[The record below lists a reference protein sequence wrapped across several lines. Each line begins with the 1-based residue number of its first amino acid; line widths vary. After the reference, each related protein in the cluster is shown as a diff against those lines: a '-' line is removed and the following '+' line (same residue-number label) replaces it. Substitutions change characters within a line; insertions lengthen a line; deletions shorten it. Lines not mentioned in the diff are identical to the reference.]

1 MGRSQPLVFLLLFF
15 FFSLSI
21 CAEEKATE
29 SDDSSPSETEEST
42 PLLSTLDYVLLLV
55 VLAVGYWYFFREEP
69 SVSVGGSGSFK
80 FDIIPEGGG
89 PSQESTSFLSK
100 MKNKRRRLVVF
111 YGSQTGTAEEFA
123 GRLANEGI
131 RYGLKGVVAD
141 PEETDM
147 EDLTKLREVSE
158 VLDGTPTLAV
168 FCLATYGEGDP
179 TDNAQEFFEWLQ
191 AGNDVDLSTMT
202 FAVFA
207 LGNKT
212 YEHFNAMGIYVDKRL
227 DELGARRIHKIG
239 LGDDDDNI
247 ENDFV
252 TWKEEFWSSVCSE
265 FEIEASEADFSLR
278 QYSAKVL
285 EEPDS
290 KKIYVGEPARL
301 RSFQTQRPPFDQKN
315 PYLSEIKVNRN
326 LHSESS
332 DRYCMHIELNIKESR
347 IRYEAGDHV
356 AIFPRN
362 DPKVVEAIG
371 KALDIDLD
379 TVFTMSPLEDDAI
392 KKQPFPCPTT
402 YRTALSYYVDIMAF
416 PRTHVLKE
424 ISDYAS
430 DPEEK
435 AKILKMVSREG
446 KDIYQSYIIDSCRHI
461 AHILEDFPSLKIN
474 IHHLMEL
481 LPRLQPRYY
490 SISSSP
496 RVSPDRIHIT
506 AVVVWYKTL
515 TGRIN
520 NGVCTT
526 WLKPMVP
533 EDDHE
538 HKVPIFVRRSQF
550 RLPNRH
556 NVPVIMVGPGTGLAP
571 FRGFIQ
577 ERSWHK
583 AQGKPVGETHLF
595 FGCRNEA
602 VDYIYR
608 EELEEHLAS
617 GGLSRLHLAFSRDIP
632 GKKVYVTTLMKENA
646 SDLWRLIGSEGA
658 HVYVCG
664 DAKNMAKDVHNVILK
679 DVLMDQ
685 GKLSESEAEAYLKQM
700 ESKKRYSADVWS

>member
-1 MGRSQPLVFLLLFF
+1 
-15 FFSLSI
+15 
-21 CAEEKATE
+21 
-29 SDDSSPSETEEST
+29 
-42 PLLSTLDYVLLLV
+42 
-55 VLAVGYWYFFREEP
+55 
-69 SVSVGGSGSFK
+69 
-80 FDIIPEGGG
+80 
-89 PSQESTSFLSK
+89 
-100 MKNKRRRLVVF
+100 
-111 YGSQTGTAEEFA
+111 
-123 GRLANEGI
+123 
-131 RYGLKGVVAD
+131 
-141 PEETDM
+141 
-147 EDLTKLREVSE
+147 
-158 VLDGTPTLAV
+158 
-168 FCLATYGEGDP
+168 
-179 TDNAQEFFEWLQ
+179 
-191 AGNDVDLSTMT
+191 
-202 FAVFA
+202 
-207 LGNKT
+207 
-212 YEHFNAMGIYVDKRL
+212 
-227 DELGARRIHKIG
+227 
-239 LGDDDDNI
+239 
-247 ENDFV
+247 
-252 TWKEEFWSSVCSE
+252 
-265 FEIEASEADFSLR
+265 
-278 QYSAKVL
+278 
-285 EEPDS
+285 
-290 KKIYVGEPARL
+290 
-301 RSFQTQRPPFDQKN
+301 
-315 PYLSEIKVNRN
+315 
-326 LHSESS
+326 
-332 DRYCMHIELNIKESR
+332 
-347 IRYEAGDHV
+347 
-356 AIFPRN
+356 
-362 DPKVVEAIG
+362 
-371 KALDIDLD
+371 
-379 TVFTMSPLEDDAI
+379 MSPLEDDAI

-496 RVSPDRIHIT
+496 RVSRIAYTSRPSLYGI
-506 AVVVWYKTL
+506 
-515 TGRIN
+515 RRSRDES
-520 NGVCTT
+520 TT
-526 WLKPMVP
+526 PMVP

-658 HVYVCG
+658 HVYVY
-664 DAKNMAKDVHNVILK
+664 VHNVILK